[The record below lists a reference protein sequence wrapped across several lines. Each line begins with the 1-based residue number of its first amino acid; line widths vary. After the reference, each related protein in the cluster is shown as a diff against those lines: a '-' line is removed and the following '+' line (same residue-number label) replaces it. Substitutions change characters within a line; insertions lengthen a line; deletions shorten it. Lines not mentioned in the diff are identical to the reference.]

1 MTVLYPVLQSIRA
14 EQRDGAEK
22 QTFWLHYWVIFGA
35 CHIVEIFFSFL
46 LYMIPAYQTLRFL
59 FFVALIVPETKVCSI
74 VYTFVLA
81 IMEQFQSQISAVENS
96 INETKDEMVKKAK
109 KKVY

>member
-81 IMEQFQSQISAVENS
+81 IMEQF
-96 INETKDEMVKKAK
+96 
-109 KKVY
+109 